1 MSDHGAK
8 RPARQRPWPAA
19 LVRAL
24 RLVAHVLHGLWVV
37 RRRFARLD
45 EAQRAQAIQGWARRL
60 LVILGVSLRTD
71 GPPPAAGS
79 LVVANHVS
87 WLDIMAVD
95 AVHPCR
101 FIAKAD
107 VHRWPLLGALVAGA
121 GTLFIER
128 SSRRDA
134 MRVVHQVA
142 ERLRAGDVLA
152 CFPEG
157 TTSDGSTV
165 LPFHANL
172 LQAALVTDQPV
183 VPLGVAYRPA
193 GASDAA
199 LQRHAAP
206 VYVGDMT
213 LLASLWRVLRAR
225 DLVVELRWGEPQRA
239 HGRDRRTWAADLRAE
254 VARLAG
260 LPPPARAGD

>member
-1 MSDHGAK
+1 MPAK
-8 RPARQRPWPAA
+8 PVPAPRRPWPQA
-19 LVRAL
+19 LLRAL
-24 RLVAHVLHGLWVV
+24 RLLGHVLRGLWTV
-37 RRRFARLD
+37 RHHFPRWD
-45 EAQRAQAIQGWARRL
+45 EAERARRVQDWARRL
-60 LVILGVSLRTD
+60 LELLGVRLRVH
-71 GPPPAAGS
+71 GAPPPQGS

-95 AVHPCR
+95 AVRPCR

-128 SSRRDA
+128 TSRRDA
-134 MRVVHQVA
+134 LRVVHLAA
-142 ERLRAGDVLA
+142 ERLQAGDVLA
-152 CFPEG
+152 FFPEG

-172 LQAALVTDQPV
+172 LQAALATGRPV
-183 VPLGVAYRPA
+183 VPLGIAYRH
-193 GASDAA
+193 ASAPQ
-199 LQRHAAP
+199 QRHDAP

-213 LLASLWRVLRAR
+213 LLASLWRVLRAP
-225 DLVVELRWGEPQRA
+225 DLAVELHWGAPQTA
-239 HGRDRRTWAADLRAE
+239 QGRDRRVWAADLRAE

-260 LPPPARAGD
+260 LPPPCG